1 VEPVAAT
8 LRDLR
13 ALRYDPPGY
22 AKQGARRTTFQS
34 ALEQCEQFLAAAR
47 DAGYATRPVQ
57 LFYALSQ
64 AGRALVAAS
73 PRIGNQAWRV
83 SRHGLTAN
91 TNAAAVADV
100 AVTATKAG
108 LFPSVAAALGI
119 ECLVPDEP
127 AALRDLWPLLPESIR
142 IPLTTDALLPIL
154 MFSQAGWPE
163 ATEFSDAKVCW
174 IPGRVKDL
182 YGDDPTQVQEH
193 LHHYPA
199 LRECTLRLSQPL
211 GRVEWSSPGLG
222 LGLDVQWLSGSPPL
236 RLHDKRTLDD
246 LGVASYKAADDF
258 VVTPAIGSMSAG
270 LHPLLAL
277 WAVLLGLSSLAR
289 YEPAAWSK
297 MIDIDTSAEANA
309 IENLLD
315 EAISS
320 VPDAALHLLASFR

>member
-1 VEPVAAT
+1 MGAA

-13 ALRYDPPGY
+13 ALRHDPPGH
-22 AKQGARRTTFQS
+22 AKDGARRTTFQS

-73 PRIGNQAWRV
+73 PRISSQAWRV
-83 SRHGLTAN
+83 SGHGLTAN
-91 TNAAAVADV
+91 TNAATVADV

-127 AALRDLWPLLPESIR
+127 ATLRELWPLLPESIR
-142 IPLTTDALLPIL
+142 APLTAEALLPAL

-163 ATEFSDAKVCW
+163 TTVFSDAQICW
-174 IPGRVKDL
+174 IPSRVKDL
-182 YGDDPTQVQEH
+182 YGDDPARVQEH
-193 LHHYPA
+193 LNLYPA
-199 LRECTLRLSQPL
+199 LRECTLRLSQPK
-211 GRVEWSSPGLG
+211 GKVEWSSPGLG
-222 LGLDVQWLSGSPPL
+222 LRVDVQWLSGAPPL
-236 RLHDKRTLDD
+236 MLHDKRTLDD
-246 LGVASYKAADDF
+246 LGIASYKAADDF
-258 VVTPAIGSMSAG
+258 VITPAIGSMSSG
-270 LHPLLAL
+270 LHPFLAL
-277 WAVLLGLSSLAR
+277 WSVLLGLSSLAR

-297 MIDIDTSAEANA
+297 RIDIDKSAEANA
-309 IENLLD
+309 VENLLD

-320 VPDAALHLLASFR
+320 VPAVALHLLASFR